1 MAPFLLFRMILG
13 YGSITVCSFL
23 IFCISLTHKR
33 GTPYTGWK
41 YTMIKLW
48 CKISARLTFYGVG
61 ILWFEEEKIDLDYK
75 QYLGPDWK
83 DNKDAKPST
92 IISNH

>member
-1 MAPFLLFRMILG
+1 
-13 YGSITVCSFL
+13 
-23 IFCISLTHKR
+23 
-33 GTPYTGWK
+33 
-41 YTMIKLW
+41 MIKLW